1 MIEGLNKK
9 FSKPLALKLKDVGWI
24 TPDLLT
30 FGALAV
36 ALLSASAV
44 AFLPSGGLVPALL
57 FLFSNFLDSLDGD
70 LARVRG
76 QTTKRGALLDAVLD
90 RVSDISILFAMAHTS
105 NEWLWGYL
113 SVLGSV
119 LVPYTRAKA
128 EALGV
133 EKEKLKTFGS
143 RDIRNTLIFLGLLFS
158 AYSLT
163 LKAVA
168 ILSLASAVHRLYR
181 GMRYA

>member
-1 MIEGLNKK
+1 MIESLNKR
-9 FSKPLALKLKDVGWI
+9 FSRPLAERLSGVNLV
-24 TPDLLT
+24 TPNLLT
-30 FGALAV
+30 GGALVV
-36 ALLSASAV
+36 ALLSAFAV

-57 FLFSNFLDSLDGD
+57 FLLSNFLDSLDGD
-70 LARVRG
+70 LARARG
-76 QTTKRGALLDAVLD
+76 QTTKKGALLDAVFD
-90 RVSDISILFAMAHTS
+90 RVSDVSILFAMAYATK
-105 NEWLWGYL
+105 EWLWGYL
-113 SVLGSV
+113 AVLGSV

-133 EKEKLKTFGS
+133 DKEKLKTFGS

-168 ILSLASAVHRLYR
+168 LLSLASAVHRLYR